1 MFHIWGNMSIQL
13 DFFLT
18 PEECEM
24 EAIRRDQN
32 KIRSILEKV
41 RKGTY
46 SEINQLKK
54 VCAELSARQD
64 IIERSI
70 CLGK

>member
-1 MFHIWGNMSIQL
+1 MSIQL

-18 PEECEM
+18 EEQCEM
-24 EAIRRDQN
+24 EAIRKDQN
-32 KIRSILEKV
+32 KITSTLEKV

-46 SEINQLKK
+46 AEINALKK

-64 IIERSI
+64 IIERAI
-70 CLGK
+70 CKGL